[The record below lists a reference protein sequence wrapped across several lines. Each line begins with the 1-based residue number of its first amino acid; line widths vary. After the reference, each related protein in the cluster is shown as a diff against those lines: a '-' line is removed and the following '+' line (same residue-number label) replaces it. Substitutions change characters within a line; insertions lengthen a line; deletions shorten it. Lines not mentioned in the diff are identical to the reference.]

1 MLRILI
7 LVLIF
12 DNFTHGIPTPD
23 RTQTRVCSKNRCC
36 TTESTSK
43 IIESSA
49 TEQEIA
55 PGRCALPAT
64 VDPEGI
70 YLLLSCSRHQ
80 TIKFPNSESPIF
92 CLLA

>member
-23 RTQTRVCSKNRCC
+23 RTQTQVCSENRCC
-36 TTESTSK
+36 TAESSST

-49 TEQEIA
+49 TEQEQEIA
-55 PGRCALPAT
+55 PGRCSLPAT

-70 YLLLSCSRHQ
+70 LLL
-80 TIKFPNSESPIF
+80 F
-92 CLLA
+92 L

>member
-7 LVLIF
+7 LVFIF
-12 DNFTHGIPTPD
+12 NNFTHGIPTPD
-23 RTQTRVCSKNRCC
+23 INKPRVCSENRCC
-36 TTESTSK
+36 TTESSTT

-49 TEQEIA
+49 TEQKQEIA

-70 YLLLSCSRHQ
+70 YLLC
-80 TIKFPNSESPIF
+80 F
-92 CLLA
+92 

>member
-12 DNFTHGIPTPD
+12 DKFTHGIPTPD
-23 RTQTRVCSKNRCC
+23 RTQTRVCSENRCC
-36 TTESTSK
+36 TTESSSK

-55 PGRCALPAT
+55 PDRCALPAT

-70 YLLLSCSRHQ
+70 FRD
-80 TIKFPNSESPIF
+80 TKNEFF
-92 CLLA
+92 

>member
-1 MLRILI
+1 MLRVLI

-23 RTQTRVCSKNRCC
+23 RTQTRVCSENRCC
-36 TTESTSK
+36 TTESSSTT
-43 IIESSA
+43 IESSA
-49 TEQEIA
+49 TEQEQEIT

-70 YLLLSCSRHQ
+70 FLLY
-80 TIKFPNSESPIF
+80 F
-92 CLLA
+92 